1 MPSSAVGAA
10 ESGHAD
16 VYVSPPWLGGWFVVR
31 TWAEPAHR
39 REWNGPYAALLFIN
53 AWEYTR
59 DVEFAKNT
67 TLPLL
72 EGLNAWSHCFLQ
84 RSGSTLE
91 DWNDAVPDQ
100 VRQSTASASRG
111 ARQTIITIVLE

>member
-1 MPSSAVGAA
+1 MPSGAVGAA

-16 VYVSPPWLGGWFVVR
+16 VHVSRAAQLVVL
-31 TWAEPAHR
+31 TWAEAAHR

-59 DVEFAKNT
+59 DAEFAKNT

-111 ARQTIITIVLE
+111 ARQTIITIMLE